1 MAITL
6 QVYQSTLEITCG
18 EPVIEGGIRAN
29 EVIFTFSPDDETW
42 DGMAR
47 VAVFETRV
55 DKRAVLLEDG
65 RSCTI
70 PWEVLADGSAGSYLR
85 IGLYGTEEDS
95 DGVIVRSTIWAD
107 NPYRVLP
114 GPDAD
119 PGKDPTPDQYQQMLG
134 LTSKV
139 ASRLDDLDQV
149 ETDVKASEQRAAASE
164 TAAANS
170 AAAARNSAS
179 AAQTS
184 ATAAASA
191 KTGAEQAEAEAEQ
204 AENAAAIS
212 AHNAQVWA
220 EGGTLQ
226 DADGGD
232 DPDGPR
238 DGAKQLAEKAEEA
251 KELAVQAA
259 ASAAGAQANAAQAA
273 QEASTRANQA
283 QQSASAADSSRIA
296 AETAAGSAKTSESNA
311 KASETAAKASE
322 TSAAASEEAAKTSE
336 TNAKASET
344 AAEESAAEA
353 EAAQEA
359 AERARAA
366 VENMQ
371 VQAQTL
377 EPGTDATVTKTV
389 ENGVVK
395 LLYGIPEGKQGPQG
409 PPGSAVTATGLWGVD
424 VDENGNLI
432 LTYVGDD
439 VPPLSINEDGDLIYT
454 LDGNEVNLGHVVGG
468 DGGVGTTDYNILLNK
483 PSINGIPLQGNL
495 TTEELGIRDGQDG
508 APGADGATGPEG
520 PPGQAATVEIV
531 ETETVSSDT
540 PAAMVELPESTPQAR
555 RYKAQVPQGI
565 QGPAGIGLPAL
576 SGPEDAGKVPVAN
589 KDGTGWLLGE
599 AGSGREW
606 RYLGTFTLPE
616 NTQVFEVSEDE
627 NGEPFEFSGEFVISA
642 YIGAFFK
649 NYTNNSS
656 FVRLTDADGKKY
668 DVNIVSIASVT
679 GQTAGDID
687 SVTPVFS
694 RSVYRGDVK
703 NGKLYMSSL
712 SDMKSAD
719 SAYSLKP
726 MYCSVGLDCA
736 STEFNKIAVW
746 RNHPDNKLFAGSTI
760 SISVR

>member
-1 MAITL
+1 MAIRL

-29 EVIFTFSPDDETW
+29 EVVFTFSPDDTTW

-47 VAVFETRV
+47 MAVFETRV

-139 ASRLDDLDQV
+139 ASRLDELDQV

-191 KTGAEQAEAEAEQ
+191 KTGAEQAEGEAEQ

-283 QQSASAADSSRIA
+283 QQSASAADSSRAA
-296 AETAAGSAKTSESNA
+296 AETAAGD
-311 KASETAAKASE
+311 AKASE

-377 EPGTDATVTKTV
+377 EPGADAAVTKTV

-424 VDENGNLI
+424 IKNGDLI
-432 LTYVGDD
+432 LTYTGDD
-439 VPPLSINEDGDLIYT
+439 IPPLSIKDGDLIYT
-454 LDGNEVNLGHVVGG
+454 LDGNEINLGHVVGR
-468 DGGVGTTDYNILLNK
+468 DSQT
-483 PSINGIPLQGNL
+483 PSITVGQVETLPAGSHVTASITGETPNLVLNLGIPEGKQG
-495 TTEELGIRDGQDG
+495 E
-508 APGADGATGPEG
+508 
-520 PPGQAATVEIV
+520 PGQAATIEIV
-531 ETETVSSDT
+531 ETETVSSDA
-540 PAAMVELPESTPQAR
+540 PAAMVELPDSTPQAR

-565 QGPAGIGLPAL
+565 QGPAGAGVPPTD
-576 SGPEDAGKVPVAN
+576 GVPEDYLLSVGGWAPPPDG
-589 KDGTGWLLGE
+589 GTGLGDLELVASATLEE
-599 AGSGREW
+599 A
-606 RYLGTFTLPE
+606 
-616 NTQVFEVSEDE
+616 VD
-627 NGEPFEFSGEFVISA
+627 VISLDLSKPCTEVIAVLTPYGDAGNPSGAVLA
-642 YIGAFFK
+642 YLFLTSNPADEGINDVEGISFSKLNLKNDGAMVWDFRAAHWRLEGNLIYK
-649 NYTNNSS
+649 ASYKEGGYQPDGVMVNGAGPWQVQGNNWEI
-656 FVRLTDADGKKY
+656 T
-668 DVNIVSIASVT
+668 
-679 GQTAGDID
+679 DID
-687 SVTPVFS
+687 AFRNLRAQLWNAVFGAGTKLE
-694 RSVYRGDVK
+694 VYGR
-703 NGKLYMSSL
+703 
-712 SDMKSAD
+712 
-719 SAYSLKP
+719 
-726 MYCSVGLDCA
+726 
-736 STEFNKIAVW
+736 
-746 RNHPDNKLFAGSTI
+746 
-760 SISVR
+760 

>member
-1 MAITL
+1 MAIRL

-29 EVIFTFSPDDETW
+29 EVVFTFSPDDTTW

-47 VAVFETRV
+47 MAVFETRV
-55 DKRAVLLEDG
+55 DKRATLLADG

-70 PWEVLADGSAGSYLR
+70 PWEVLAKGSAGSYLR
-85 IGLYGTEEDS
+85 IGLYGTEEDD

-114 GPDAD
+114 GPDAA

-139 ASRLDDLDQV
+139 ASRLDELDQV

-191 KTGAEQAEAEAEQ
+191 KTGAEQAEVEAEQ

-283 QQSASAADSSRIA
+283 QQSASAADSSRAA
-296 AETAAGSAKTSESNA
+296 AETAAGD
-311 KASETAAKASE
+311 AKASE

-336 TNAKASET
+336 TKAKASET
-344 AAEESAAEA
+344 AAEKSAAEA

-377 EPGTDATVTKTV
+377 EPGADAAVTKTV

-424 VDENGNLI
+424 IKNGDLI
-432 LTYVGDD
+432 LTYVGDE

-468 DGGVGTTDYNILLNK
+468 DGGGGTTDYNLLLNK

-520 PPGQAATVEIV
+520 PPGQAATIEIA
-531 ETETVSSDT
+531 ETETVAPDT

-555 RYKAQVPQGI
+555 RYKAQVPQGV
-565 QGPAGIGLPAL
+565 QGPAGTGLPAL

-589 KDGTGWLLGE
+589 DYGTDWV
-599 AGSGREW
+599 
-606 RYLGTFTLPE
+606 LGTVGGGGVSQRAWRKLAELDFAQLREQGVGKFQSDVTNASKFLFDFRNIINASEGTNSGLWIYVNESVLPLANAWVATYPTGTSGNKYQKTLVE
-616 NTQVFEVSEDE
+616 LDGMFVSAIRGLVSTAAD
-627 NGEPFEFSGEFVISA
+627 
-642 YIGAFFK
+642 
-649 NYTNNSS
+649 NNSPS
-656 FVRLTDADGKKY
+656 NAQIPYGTLIPFDG
-668 DVNIVSIASVT
+668 
-679 GQTAGDID
+679 
-687 SVTPVFS
+687 
-694 RSVYRGDVK
+694 
-703 NGKLYMSSL
+703 
-712 SDMKSAD
+712 
-719 SAYSLKP
+719 
-726 MYCSVGLDCA
+726 
-736 STEFNKIAVW
+736 
-746 RNHPDNKLFAGSTI
+746 FAQ
-760 SISVR
+760 SISFSWGLGDSTFSDIMSGTLIIYAYEEAS